1 MRTPQQILETPEIEL
16 LCLAWWLK
24 AQRTKTR
31 IPYIIYPHTK
41 ENLLNPQVIANAFAE
56 YYISLYNLTC
66 DPATPQS
73 SDCEIQ
79 TFLAQINLPTLSDT
93 QLLSLNAPLTEAEIN
108 KIINSLPADKSP
120 GPDSINKEY
129 LKIFKNILTP
139 FLLPV
144 FNKAIKTT
152 LPPLC

>member
-1 MRTPQQILETPEIEL
+1 M
-16 LCLAWWLK
+16 
-24 AQRTKTR
+24 
-31 IPYIIYPHTK
+31 
-41 ENLLNPQVIANAFAE
+41 IANAFAE

-152 LPPLC
+152 LPPPVLTAHDLTLPKPGKDPNSPANSCPNSLCFITCKNQ